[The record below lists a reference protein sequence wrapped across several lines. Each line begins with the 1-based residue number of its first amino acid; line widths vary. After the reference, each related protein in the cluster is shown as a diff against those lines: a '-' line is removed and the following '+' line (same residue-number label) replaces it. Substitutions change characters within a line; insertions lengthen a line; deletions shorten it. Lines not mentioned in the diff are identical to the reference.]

1 MSHIADGPGDTEND
15 SAPLDVTSLSL
26 ADLRELDHSALANAI
41 RRAVDNAQNQ
51 QDTHAGWQSYVP

>member
-26 ADLRELDHSALANAI
+26 ADLRALDHSALANAI
-41 RRAVDNAQNQ
+41 RRAVDSVGDQ
-51 QDTHAGWQSYVP
+51 QDAHAGWTSYVT